1 MKRIL
6 CLAAAFCLTAG
17 FSQADAFAAPFSY
30 GDIFASVNDG
40 QVRHYGPDGSLLETL
55 STGAG
60 GITSGIGFDP
70 GGNMYVSNHTSGS
83 ITRFSAGEGHDASLF
98 GVNLKIKKPEGII
111 FDRSGNLWVGSG
123 CCGDIKKLDAD
134 GNTVLSLKTG
144 RRADWIQLSQD
155 ENKIY
160 YTEDVHNGIRTLDIA
175 TGEHE
180 APLSSRYGF
189 AQFQLLA
196 DGGVIAA
203 HKGTVKRLD
212 SLGKLAASYDVAGVD
227 KWFALDLNTDEE
239 SFWALINLAVMSGFL
254 GGKILFLIQYGPA
267 DFSLMSGYS
276 AFGGF
281 VSVPLAIAGFA
292 YYWKKLPFL
301 KLADYMFLTALFW
314 HAFGRL
320 GCFLAGCCY
329 GRPTGLPWG
338 VTFRDPRSMVPAEL
352 LGVRLHPVQLY
363 EAAADLLIAFA
374 LYRVLRAT
382 EEGRVKPGLAAAVYF
397 AAYGVL
403 RSSLELL
410 RADTLPFLGPLT
422 QGQALGACLLAASAA
437 VFSVVAPKI
446 IFRSR
451 AIVAFLLPMNSAK

>member
-1 MKRIL
+1 MLPIL
-6 CLAAAFCLTAG
+6 LAIGPFKLYGYGAA
-17 FSQADAFAAPFSY
+17 
-30 GDIFASVNDG
+30 I
-40 QVRHYGPDGSLLETL
+40 TL
-55 STGAG
+55 GGVLGA
-60 GITSGIGFDP
+60 
-70 GGNMYVSNHTSGS
+70 
-83 ITRFSAGEGHDASLF
+83 RF
-98 GVNLKIKKPEGII
+98 
-111 FDRSGNLWVGSG
+111 LWR
-123 CCGDIKKLDAD
+123 
-134 GNTVLSLKTG
+134 
-144 RRADWIQLSQD
+144 RRAAMGL
-155 ENKIY
+155 
-160 YTEDVHNGIRTLDIA
+160 R
-175 TGEHE
+175 
-180 APLSSRYGF
+180 
-189 AQFQLLA
+189 
-196 DGGVIAA
+196 
-203 HKGTVKRLD
+203 
-212 SLGKLAASYDVAGVD
+212 
-227 KWFALDLNTDEE
+227 DEE
-239 SFWALINLAVMSGFL
+239 SYWALINLAVMSGFL

-281 VSVPLAIAGFA
+281 VSVPLCIAAFA
-292 YYWKKLPFL
+292 RWKKIPALR
-301 KLADYMFLTALFW
+301 LADYMFLTAAFW

-437 VFSVVAPKI
+437 VLI
-446 IFRSR
+446 WRSR
-451 AIVAFLLPMNSAK
+451 CSPSS